1 MVIPLNIG
9 MIYLSET
16 LTHIIDQPVSVIL
29 TWVALDIREVRKV
42 VERLLWEQQTEWNKL
57 SVDLKRSTSVK
68 NFKRPLFKIILNN
81 QILTQLFM

>member
-1 MVIPLNIG
+1 

-16 LTHIIDQPVSVIL
+16 LRHLIDQPVSVIL

-57 SVDLKRSTSVK
+57 NVDLKRSTRVK
-68 NFKRPLFKIILNN
+68 NWKRPLFKIILNN

>member
-1 MVIPLNIG
+1 

-16 LTHIIDQPVSVIL
+16 LRHIIDQPVSVIL

-57 SVDLKRSTSVK
+57 NVDLKRSTSVK
-68 NFKRPLFKIILNN
+68 NWKRSLFKIILNN
-81 QILTQLFM
+81 QILAQLFM

>member
-1 MVIPLNIG
+1 

-16 LTHIIDQPVSVIL
+16 LRHIIDQPVSVIL

-68 NFKRPLFKIILNN
+68 NLKRPLF
-81 QILTQLFM
+81 

>member
-1 MVIPLNIG
+1 

-16 LTHIIDQPVSVIL
+16 LRHIIDQPVSVIL

-68 NFKRPLFKIILNN
+68 IFKRPLFKTILNN

>member
-1 MVIPLNIG
+1 

-16 LTHIIDQPVSVIL
+16 LRHLIDQPVSVIL

-57 SVDLKRSTSVK
+57 NVDLKRSTSVK
-68 NFKRPLFKIILNN
+68 NWKRPLFK
-81 QILTQLFM
+81 

>member
-1 MVIPLNIG
+1 

-16 LTHIIDQPVSVIL
+16 LRHIIDQPVSVIL
-29 TWVALDIREVRKV
+29 TWVALDRREVRKA

-57 SVDLKRSTSVK
+57 NVDLKRSTSVK
-68 NFKRPLFKIILNN
+68 NWKRSLFKIILNN

>member
-1 MVIPLNIG
+1 
-9 MIYLSET
+9 MIYWSET
-16 LTHIIDQPVSVIL
+16 LRHIIDQPVSVIL

>member
-1 MVIPLNIG
+1 

-16 LTHIIDQPVSVIL
+16 LRHIIDQPVSVIL

-57 SVDLKRSTSVK
+57 SVDLKRSTSAK
-68 NFKRPLFKIILNN
+68 NFKRPLF
-81 QILTQLFM
+81 

>member
-1 MVIPLNIG
+1 

-16 LTHIIDQPVSVIL
+16 LRHIIDQPVSVIL

-57 SVDLKRSTSVK
+57 NVDLKRSTSVK
-68 NFKRPLFKIILNN
+68 NWKRPLFKIILNN

>member
-1 MVIPLNIG
+1 

-16 LTHIIDQPVSVIL
+16 LRHLIDQPVSVIL

-42 VERLLWEQQTEWNKL
+42 VERLLWDQQTEWNKL
-57 SVDLKRSTSVK
+57 NVDLKRSTRVK
-68 NFKRPLFKIILNN
+68 NWKRPLFKIILNN

>member
-1 MVIPLNIG
+1 

-16 LTHIIDQPVSVIL
+16 LRHIIDQPVSVIL

-57 SVDLKRSTSVK
+57 SVDLKRSTSAK

>member
-1 MVIPLNIG
+1 

-16 LTHIIDQPVSVIL
+16 LRHLIDQPVSVIL
-29 TWVALDIREVRKV
+29 TWVALDIRELRKV

-68 NFKRPLFKIILNN
+68 NFKRPLF
-81 QILTQLFM
+81 

>member
-1 MVIPLNIG
+1 

-16 LTHIIDQPVSVIL
+16 LRHIIDQPVSVIL

-68 NFKRPLFKIILNN
+68 NFKHPLFEIILNN

>member
-1 MVIPLNIG
+1 

-16 LTHIIDQPVSVIL
+16 LRHIIDQPVSVIL

-68 NFKRPLFKIILNN
+68 NFKHPLFKIILNN

>member
-1 MVIPLNIG
+1 

-16 LTHIIDQPVSVIL
+16 LRHIIDQPVSVIL

-68 NFKRPLFKIILNN
+68 NFKHPLFKIILNN
-81 QILTQLFM
+81 QNLTQLFM

>member
-1 MVIPLNIG
+1 

-16 LTHIIDQPVSVIL
+16 LRHIIDQPVSVIL

-68 NFKRPLFKIILNN
+68 NFKRPLF
-81 QILTQLFM
+81 

>member
-1 MVIPLNIG
+1 

-16 LTHIIDQPVSVIL
+16 LRHLIDQPVSVIL

-57 SVDLKRSTSVK
+57 NVDLKRSTSVK
-68 NFKRPLFKIILNN
+68 NWKRPLFKIILNN

>member
-1 MVIPLNIG
+1 
-9 MIYLSET
+9 MIYWPET
-16 LTHIIDQPVSVIL
+16 LRHIIDQPVSVIL

-81 QILTQLFM
+81 QILTQLLM